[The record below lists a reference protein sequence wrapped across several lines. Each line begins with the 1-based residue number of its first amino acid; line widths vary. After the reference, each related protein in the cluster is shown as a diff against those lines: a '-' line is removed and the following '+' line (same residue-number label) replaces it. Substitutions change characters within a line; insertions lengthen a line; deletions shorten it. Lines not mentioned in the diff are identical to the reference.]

1 MDLVII
7 VGIITF
13 ILGAIAGGIGG
24 YKLGIYFVNQM
35 NQTLQVQNNMLT
47 GYSERW
53 SEMARNAS
61 LLNSEIAHQNTSN
74 VNASMGAVIQMLNV
88 IQREQAHTMN
98 NEQQLAINK
107 IIDEAKSISPSSEF
121 E

>member
-24 YKLGIYFVNQM
+24 YKIGIYFVNQM

-53 SEMARNAS
+53 SEMATNVS
-61 LLNSEIAHQNTSN
+61 LLNREVTH
-74 VNASMGAVIQMLNV
+74 ASMSSVIQMLSV

-121 E
+121 D